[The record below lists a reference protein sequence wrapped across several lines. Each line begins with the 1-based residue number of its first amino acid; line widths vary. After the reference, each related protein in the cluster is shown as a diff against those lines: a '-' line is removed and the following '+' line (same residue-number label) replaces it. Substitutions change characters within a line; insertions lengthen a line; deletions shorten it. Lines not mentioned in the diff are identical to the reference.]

1 MICFSQCSS
10 YCLQSCPSDVV
21 FDSLRSLSW
30 LVAGSSRVIL
40 AIAGYTVASALDLV
54 SGECSAV
61 GVKNDEEQRQ

>member
-1 MICFSQCSS
+1 M
-10 YCLQSCPSDVV
+10 
-21 FDSLRSLSW
+21 
-30 LVAGSSRVIL
+30 IL